1 MFAIDADE
9 ADDCETVD
17 GDGAAKTGLN
27 GDEVPPESIPCPG
40 NMRLGEL
47 GGPSPCPPPTIW
59 PRGLFIPPKFWLT
72 PKLIWLVRP
81 TRGSIPDE
89 LAVGMKPLPLRR
101 GPPTGLV
108 GSPMPTRPRFV
119 GALTGGGRIPSGVVV
134 GGLGLL
140 SNELLFMHMLTMCSF
155 KSLWIGAEFATDWR
169 QSCKLRYN
177 NVLAV
182 LFR

>member
-1 MFAIDADE
+1 MAQPKPGWTATKCRRNPFPAR
-9 ADDCETVD
+9 ETC
-17 GDGAAKTGLN
+17 GL
-27 GDEVPPESIPCPG
+27 ESSVAQVLVH
-40 NMRLGEL
+40 RQ
-47 GGPSPCPPPTIW
+47 
-59 PRGLFIPPKFWLT
+59 GLFIPPKFWLP